1 MATGAE
7 RVKAAFKRT
16 FADYVPAYPILG
28 CFTAKLVGATAKQ
41 YLTDAEIMAKAQ
53 LAAYEM
59 FQPDISVV
67 MADLLMEA
75 EAMGTT
81 VEFPENDVCQVD
93 KYYMREDK
101 GKLGSLSVPDPEKDG
116 RMPLYLEACAK
127 ARGMIKDVPVSS
139 TLVGPWAIAASL
151 RGIDTLIYDTV
162 DDPQFVHE
170 LMRLTTE
177 TAKAFGEAVI
187 QRKVSL
193 SYSEATVSCSVIS
206 PKIYNE
212 FVKPYHRE
220 LVDHFK
226 QKKAGVTFH
235 VCGFADPIMSDLVD
249 TGAAAL
255 SIDSMTSLEKS
266 LEIAGSKTV
275 IIGNVP
281 TASFQKAAKDQMEAE
296 VKKCLEAVGGR
307 SGYILSSGCEV
318 PSNAPVDAVKF
329 FMDAARKWG
338 KC

>member
-1 MATGAE
+1 VATGAE

-16 FADYVPAYPILG
+16 FADYIPTYPILG
-28 CFTAKLVGATAKQ
+28 CFAAKLVGATARQ
-41 YLTDAEIMAKAQ
+41 YLTDGEIMAKSQ
-53 LAAYEM
+53 LAAYET
-59 FQPDISVV
+59 FQPDIVVV

-75 EAMGTT
+75 EALGTT
-81 VEFPENDVCQVD
+81 LEFPEHDVCQVD
-93 KYYMREDK
+93 KYAMREDK
-101 GKLGSLSVPDPEKDG
+101 GKLASLSVPDPEKDG
-116 RMPLYLEACAK
+116 RMPLYLEACAQV
-127 ARGMIKDVPVSS
+127 RGMIKDVPVSS
-139 TLVGPWAIAASL
+139 TLVGPWAIASNL
-151 RGIDTLIYDTV
+151 RGIDTLIYDTFE
-162 DDPQFVHE
+162 DPQFVHE

-187 QRKVSL
+187 GRKVSL
-193 SYSEATVSCSVIS
+193 SYSEATASCSVIS

-212 FVKPYHRE
+212 FIKPYHRE

-226 QKKAGVTFH
+226 EKRASVTFH
-235 VCGFADPIMSDLVD
+235 VCGFVDPIISDLVD
-249 TGAAAL
+249 TGAVAL

-266 LEIAGSKTV
+266 VETASSRTV

-281 TASFQKAAKDQMEAE
+281 TTSFQTATKDQMEAE

-318 PSNAPVDAVKF
+318 PSNAPVDSVKF
-329 FMDAARKWG
+329 FMDAARKYG